1 MKSHYKH
8 ISEDE
13 WRVIKAMRN
22 GARVDVHFFGHGLAE
37 TIDDGKAHK
46 LLGEYR
52 PVDSKPI
59 YEIAQDEKTDWYEAD
74 NDNFNL
80 TIFLD

>member
-8 ISEDE
+8 INEDE

-22 GARVDVHFFGHGLAE
+22 GARVDVCFFGHDLAE

-46 LLGEYR
+46 LLGKYK

-59 YEIAQDEKTDWYEAD
+59 YEIAQETDWYKAEG
-74 NDNFNL
+74 DNFEL